1 METILK
7 VENLNVSYGRHR
19 VLNDIAF
26 DIKKGDY
33 VGIVGPNGSGK
44 STLVKTLLGLIPADS
59 GKIHFGNGLELA
71 RHKIGYLPQVAITTD
86 SLFPAKVREIVEMG
100 LLVQK
105 KFPKI
110 LHKEDKTKVNRILDE
125 LSISDLKEEKIG
137 QLSGGQQQRVLL
149 ARAMVGEP
157 EILILDEPTS
167 ALDPKIRSEFYQM
180 IQSLNQKRQ
189 VTILLVS
196 HDIGSIGQYTNKML
210 YLDQRLVFFGDYK
223 DFCHSN
229 DMTDYFGFETQHK
242 MCWQHGAHDHNHSHV
257 KLKTSTSSVED
268 VNTDQS
274 LKVVGGEKV

>member
-1 METILK
+1 MKSILS
-7 VENLNVSYGRHR
+7 VEALNVSYGKHK
-19 VLNDIAF
+19 VLENISF
-26 DIKKGDY
+26 SLNQGDY

-44 STLVKTLLGLIPADS
+44 TTLVRTLLGLIEADS

-71 RHKIGYLPQVAITTD
+71 RHRIGYLPQIAITTD

-110 LHKEDKTKVNRILDE
+110 LHKEDKRKVEMILEE
-125 LSISDLKEEKIG
+125 LGISDLRSKKIG

-167 ALDPKIRSEFYQM
+167 ALDPKIRADFYAM
-180 IQSLNQKRQ
+180 IKDLNRNKN

-210 YLDQRLVFFGDYK
+210 YLDHRLIFFGDYR

-242 MCWQHGAHDHNHSHV
+242 MCWQHGAHPHEHV
-257 KLKTSTSSVED
+257 HASIQTSEESKTLKA
-268 VNTDQS
+268 
-274 LKVVGGEKV
+274 VGGDVK